1 MSRPIPLSA
10 KARSTSIKV
19 IPLKSIK
26 HISQTSSSWSSC
38 YVDQKNTI
46 EMGVTVLAAQHDG
59 LYSNFATD
67 DVVNT

>member
-1 MSRPIPLSA
+1 MSRPILLYA

-26 HISQTSSSWSSC
+26 QISQTSSNWSSC

-46 EMGVTVLAAQHDG
+46 KMGVTVLVEQHDG